1 MSDSENYTTDGDES
15 IDFSDTS
22 SYDAENNI
30 VPYQFEPLN
39 RDDLIEDDINRL
51 DLHDGDDGNR
61 IGNTNWCRCNSC
73 IAMHTERE
81 SVCCRDVEQTNFKLD
96 VFNEEA
102 HDIECITDHPGF
114 GTVCLDRY
122 VLETA
127 YYQYRQ
133 QYGVPQQEDNEQQ
146 RYVAYRQF
154 VRWCWGYLGREV
166 RVVLPS
172 CAVQRIRAQFPSQ
185 QYEGFQDL

>member
-1 MSDSENYTTDGDES
+1 
-15 IDFSDTS
+15 
-22 SYDAENNI
+22 
-30 VPYQFEPLN
+30 
-39 RDDLIEDDINRL
+39 
-51 DLHDGDDGNR
+51 
-61 IGNTNWCRCNSC
+61 
-73 IAMHTERE
+73 MHTERE

-96 VFNEEA
+96 VFNEEG
-102 HDIECITDHPGF
+102 HDIECIIDHPGF

-133 QYGVPQQEDNEQQ
+133 QYRVPQQEDNEQQ

-185 QYEGFQDL
+185 QYQGFQDS